1 MHHSDISAIAS
12 EYAMLQRYLGEL
24 RFAACLQCCMTQ
36 PASWR
41 RVADE
46 LPNLLSRSAH
56 HTPEIAELAQL
67 ERAMRIAFEAAETQ
81 SGTCNT
87 LHPSVS
93 LLTFEHNTASLWSA
107 LICGEP
113 PPRPY
118 RLDQPQNLV
127 IWRHKGNSRMRL
139 LGEEE
144 FLCISALLD
153 GRRQKPATEFYVAG
167 WLDSNVVWAA
177 TACPAEK

>member
-12 EYAMLQRYLGEL
+12 EYPMLHRYLGEL
-24 RFAACLQCCMTQ
+24 RFVACLQGCMVQ

-46 LPNLLSRSAH
+46 LPNLLSRSARS
-56 HTPEIAELAQL
+56 TPEIAELAQL
-67 ERAMRIAFEAAETQ
+67 ERAMRIAFEATESQ
-81 SGTCNT
+81 SVSCSI

-118 RLDQPQNLV
+118 CLDHPQNLV

-144 FLCISALLD
+144 YLCMSALHS
-153 GRRQKPATEFYVAG
+153 GRNQKPATDFYVAG
-167 WLDSNVVWAA
+167 WLDSSVVRAA
-177 TACPAEK
+177 TTCPAEK

>member
-1 MHHSDISAIAS
+1 MHHSDISSIAS
-12 EYAMLQRYLGEL
+12 EYSVLHRYLGEL
-24 RFAACLQCCMTQ
+24 RFNACLQCCMAQ

-46 LPNLLSRSAH
+46 LPNLLSRSARN
-56 HTPEIAELAQL
+56 TPEIAELAQL

-81 SGTCNT
+81 SGSCNT

-127 IWRHKGNSRMRL
+127 IWRHKGSPRMRL

-144 FLCISALLD
+144 YFCMSALQA
-153 GRRQKPATEFYVAG
+153 GRNQKPATDFYVAG
-167 WLDSNVVWAA
+167 WLDSSVVWA
-177 TACPAEK
+177 TAPCPAEK

>member
-1 MHHSDISAIAS
+1 MNAIAS
-12 EYAMLQRYLGEL
+12 EYPTLLRYLGEL
-24 RFAACLQCCMTQ
+24 RFADCLEGCMAQ

-46 LPNLLSRSAH
+46 LPDLLSRFL
-56 HTPEIAELAQL
+56 HTAPEIAELAHL
-67 ERAMRIAFEAAETQ
+67 ERAMRRAFEAADTPSE
-81 SGTCNT
+81 SLNA

-127 IWRHKGNSRMRL
+127 IWRHRGNPRMRL

-144 FLCISALLD
+144 YLCMSALHA
-153 GRRQKPATEFYVAG
+153 GRHRKPATDFYVAG
-167 WLDSNVVWAA
+167 WLDSNVVWPAS
-177 TACPAEK
+177 ACPAEK